1 MAASVRTRVLFILRA
16 LLALGVLAGYYTL
29 SLLIAAVAITGI
41 GLLVWSR
48 TVYPVFVVLVLAIVA
63 ILSLYT
69 AGKTFLSTRRRGD
82 ESFGG
87 IWLERANEPD
97 LFGIVG
103 ELARTMGTRPPE
115 RIVLIPDANAYVTER
130 GGFLGFGRERIL
142 ALGYLD
148 LRLSNV
154 SELRATLAH
163 ELGHFAAGDTF
174 LGPLVHRSHQVLAQ
188 SISALDRPKT
198 EGSGLASVDAG
209 QAIVDALLSGY
220 GKLALRATRAAS
232 RLHELE
238 ADRQAVKYAGRAPH
252 MRSLA
257 RLPLALVT
265 FQQFLAREIDPLVAT
280 GHWPSDFW
288 AGYDAFARQVHDELR
303 QIVDEEEP
311 SPYDTHPSLPARLA
325 FAESVQDPG
334 LDEDARPAFALIRR
348 PHELWSAL
356 EALVDEGRPRVAWA
370 SAANLRAK
378 SVHALASEAFTS
390 YQGMLR
396 GPTWLAMAK
405 DGVRCLRAEG
415 AYRMAVAVEPG
426 LTQVT
431 KPVWDVV
438 APVVFGRAFG
448 AIVGMALAED
458 LGGTFVH
465 VFGKPLQVDL
475 AGVRHCPVT
484 LAADAAQSV
493 EGLERLRALL
503 ETAPI
508 PRTALAAASGP
519 GAVAAEA

>member
-1 MAASVRTRVLFILRA
+1 MAASLRTRVLFIFRA

-41 GLLVWSR
+41 VLLLWTHR
-48 TVYPVFVVLVLAIVA
+48 VYPVFVVLVLAMVA

-69 AGKTFLSTRRRGD
+69 AGKTFLSTRRRDG
-82 ESFGG
+82 ENFGG
-87 IWLERANEPD
+87 IWLEREREPD
-97 LFGIVG
+97 LFGIVD
-103 ELARTMGTRPPE
+103 ELARTMGTRAPG
-115 RIVLIPDANAYVTER
+115 RIVLIPASIAYVTER

-142 ALGYLD
+142 GLGYLT
-148 LRLSNV
+148 LRLSSV

-188 SISALDRPKT
+188 SILAL
-198 EGSGLASVDAG
+198 EGSKAAESGVASLDAG
-209 QAIVDALLSGY
+209 QAIVNAILSGY
-220 GKLALRATRAAS
+220 GKLAMRATRAAG

-238 ADRQAVKYAGRAPH
+238 ADRQAVKYAGRGPH
-252 MRSLA
+252 VRSLA

-288 AGYDAFARQVHDELR
+288 GGYDAFAQSVHDELR
-303 QIVDEEEP
+303 QVVDEDQP
-311 SPYDTHPSLPARLA
+311 SPYDTHPSLPHRLA
-325 FAESVQDPG
+325 FAESVPDPG
-334 LDEDARPAFALIRR
+334 LEEDTRPALALVRH
-348 PHELWSAL
+348 PHELWSEL
-356 EALVDEGRPRVAWA
+356 EALVDEGRPRAAWTA
-370 SAANLRAK
+370 VANLRAK
-378 SVHALASEAFTS
+378 SVHELASEAFTC

-396 GPTWLAMAK
+396 GPSWLAMAK

-415 AYRMAVAVEPG
+415 AYRMTVAVEPG
-426 LTQVT
+426 LGQVT
-431 KPVWDVV
+431 KPVWEAV

-475 AGVRHCPVT
+475 AGLRHCPAT
-484 LAADAAQSV
+484 LASEAAQSF
-493 EGLERLRALL
+493 EGLEKLRALL
-503 ETAPI
+503 ETPPI
-508 PRTALAAASGP
+508 PRTALGTSTAGP
-519 GAVAAEA
+519 EVSKN